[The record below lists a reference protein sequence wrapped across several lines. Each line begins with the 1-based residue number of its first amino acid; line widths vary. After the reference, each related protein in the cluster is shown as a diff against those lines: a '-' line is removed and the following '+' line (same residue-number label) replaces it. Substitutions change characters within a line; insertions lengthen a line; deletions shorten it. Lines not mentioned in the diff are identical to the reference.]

1 VVALLCIV
9 LLAAGL
15 FSAVA
20 TAFVLCQMQRCGVK
34 QAVRDDGP
42 QTHLKKGITPTMGGL
57 ALIPSIAIVT
67 LLAGH
72 GIGILG
78 PRLYLVI
85 GVMLAYALVGLYD
98 DLTKTG
104 TGRPTGWRARYKI
117 IAELVVTI
125 LFLIGLLSVRDSPDL
140 AWHTSWLW
148 LWLPLGLFTVVGG
161 ANAVNLTDGL
171 DGLAAGLTALC
182 GIAMAIL
189 LMIRGDL
196 QMAIAAAAIAGAAL
210 GFLWLNAHP
219 ARIFMGDVGSLG
231 LGAALAAVAVVA
243 RMELLFALIAS
254 VFVWETLSVIVQVF
268 YFKITGGKRVFRMA
282 PFHHHLELLG
292 WAEPT
297 VVTRLWLLGIACALL
312 GLLIGLVTGTGGS
325 P

>member
-1 VVALLCIV
+1 MVALLCIV

-20 TAFVLCQMQRCGVK
+20 TAFVLCQMQRCGVQ

-196 QMAIAAAAIAGAAL
+196 QMAIAAAAIDGAAL

-219 ARIFMGDVGSLG
+219 ARILMGDVGSLG
-231 LGAALAAVAVVA
+231 
-243 RMELLFALIAS
+243 
-254 VFVWETLSVIVQVF
+254 ETLSVIVQVF